1 MSDVGGEAMFCCVS
15 RAHEVVACSLF
26 LCSFFVI
33 LALSYLEYG
42 CIDVVVLQ
50 NHGEDLTLR
59 KCEPLNS
66 GLEEAERGKEGPTVL
81 VVVYGFWP

>member
-1 MSDVGGEAMFCCVS
+1 MSDVGGEAMFCYVN

-26 LCSFFVI
+26 PCSFFII

-50 NHGEDLTLR
+50 NLDGDLTLR
-59 KCEPLNS
+59 KCQPLNS
-66 GLEEAERGKEGPTVL
+66 DLEEADGGKEGPTGL
-81 VVVYGFWP
+81 VVVHGFWH